1 MHTGTMKEAHVHS
14 DTTVTIHDVP
24 IPKITHPSQIL
35 VKVVVSGTNPKV
47 SQQSILAASLLLIHH
62 TNRIGRCPPAC

>member
-1 MHTGTMKEAHVHS
+1 MHTGTMKEARVHS

-24 IPKITHPSQIL
+24 IPEIIHPSQIL

-47 SQQSILAASLLLIHH
+47 SLQNNLAASPLLTHH
-62 TNRIGRCPPAC
+62 TNRTGRCPPAC